1 MSSTSS
7 ATPDVSVGALG
18 IGCFRPWPADE
29 IRSAL
34 ASAKQVIVIEKAFA
48 VGAGGIVGQNVR
60 LALSGLPVPVYDVVA
75 GLGGRAITKRSLH
88 SLVGDVLAGRIE
100 PNRLTFLDL
109 DHGLVERELH
119 RQKYQRRSGPHAEN
133 LLRDLGVVRAGAH

>member
-1 MSSTSS
+1 M
-7 ATPDVSVGALG
+7 
-18 IGCFRPWPADE
+18 
-29 IRSAL
+29 
-34 ASAKQVIVIEKAFA
+34 IVVEKAFA

-88 SLVGDVLAGRIE
+88 GLISDVLEGRVE

-109 DHGLVERELH
+109 DQRPHRARAAAPEARPTFRPSRREPACATSAS
-119 RQKYQRRSGPHAEN
+119 YGA
-133 LLRDLGVVRAGAH
+133 RAD